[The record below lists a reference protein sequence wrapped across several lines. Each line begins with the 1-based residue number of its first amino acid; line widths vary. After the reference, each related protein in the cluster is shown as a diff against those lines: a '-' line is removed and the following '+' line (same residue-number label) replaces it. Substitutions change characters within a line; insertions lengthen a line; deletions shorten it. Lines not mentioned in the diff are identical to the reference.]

1 MEKKCPQIKILV
13 DGHVF
18 DHSFQGKATYI
29 IGIYNSIVKNENLRI
44 TICAQDIESLKLHF
58 KDSRFEFIKLKYA
71 SKLIRLAIEFPR
83 IIRKGNFH
91 YAHFQYIVPFVK
103 NCKFINTIHDI
114 LFLTYKQ
121 YFPLSYR
128 LRNTILFRFSA
139 KRSDIILTVSNY
151 SKNDLIRR
159 FNIPDKLIYVT
170 PNAVDFPT
178 LPSIDTIEHF
188 RLGKY
193 ILYVSRFEPRKNH
206 VGLLKAFYNLNLQEK
221 GYKLVFV
228 GSKKDKIEKQAYQKL
243 VKLITLTQ
251 LECVEF
257 FDHLSSIEL
266 NYLYNNA
273 SCFVFPSLAE
283 GFGIPPIEAAVNNC
297 KVVCSN
303 QTAMRDFSFFKY
315 LFDPNDQDE
324 FDTQLHLA
332 LEDIDYDYKFYREK
346 VLEIYNWNNIAEG
359 FYHVIL
365 DNFAQ

>member
-1 MEKKCPQIKILV
+1 
-13 DGHVF
+13 
-18 DHSFQGKATYI
+18 
-29 IGIYNSIVKNENLRI
+29 
-44 TICAQDIESLKLHF
+44 
-58 KDSRFEFIKLKYA
+58 
-71 SKLIRLAIEFPR
+71 
-83 IIRKGNFH
+83 
-91 YAHFQYIVPFVK
+91 
-103 NCKFINTIHDI
+103 
-114 LFLTYKQ
+114 
-121 YFPLSYR
+121 
-128 LRNTILFRFSA
+128 
-139 KRSDIILTVSNY
+139 LTVSNY